1 MDFIQKIEPIISK
14 YAQQYGIK
22 CISVVIAQACLESA
36 YGTSELAI
44 NANNFFGLKYRAGRC
59 PSCSGIYYKIGSE
72 QNADGSYT
80 SSTMKWCRF
89 NTIEDGIKGYF
100 DFINISRYSNLKG
113 VSDYKEYAKLIRE
126 DGYATSLNYIK
137 NIINVVEKYNLQK
150 YDIIEKDESKMLPI
164 IKNLCK
170 KYYSSNSVEYI
181 VVHYT
186 GSAEGTALAVSNY
199 FKNSTVSSSA
209 HYVVDWNS
217 IYQCVEEKYGAW
229 HAGNSYYNKHSIG
242 IEICC
247 HKTNKKS
254 NSASDKDWY
263 FDNDTLNNVLD
274 LIWDLKKRYPDAK
287 IIRHYDVTK
296 KICPAPFVHDLNKY
310 NEFLNHVNTKTY
322 YGTDEVPPASTQNGS
337 YLVRVTAD
345 VLNIREK
352 ASSKSKK
359 VGQIKDKGVY
369 TIVET
374 KGNWGKLKSGLG
386 WICLKYTKKI

>member
-1 MDFIQKIEPIISK
+1 MI
-14 YAQQYGIK
+14 
-22 CISVVIAQACLESA
+22 
-36 YGTSELAI
+36 TI
-44 NANNFFGLKYRAGRC
+44 N
-59 PSCSGIYYKIGSE
+59 
-72 QNADGSYT
+72 
-80 SSTMKWCRF
+80 
-89 NTIEDGIKGYF
+89 
-100 DFINISRYSNLKG
+100 
-113 VSDYKEYAKLIRE
+113 
-126 DGYATSLNYIK
+126 
-137 NIINVVEKYNLQK
+137 
-150 YDIIEKDESKMLPI
+150 
-164 IKNLCK
+164 KNLCN

-181 VVHYT
+181 VIHYT
-186 GSAEGTALAVSNY
+186 GSAEGTALATSNY

-209 HYVVDWNS
+209 HYVVDGNS

-254 NSASDKDWY
+254 KSASDKDWY
-263 FDNDTLNNVLD
+263 FDNNTLNNVLD
-274 LIWDLKKRYPDAK
+274 LIWDLKKRYPNAK

-322 YGTDEVPPASTQNGS
+322 YGTDKAPSTSTQSYSTQNSS
-337 YLVRVTAD
+337 YLVKVTAD

-352 ASSKSKK
+352 ASSASKK
-359 VGQIKDKGVY
+359 VGQIKDKGIY

-374 KGNWGKLKSGLG
+374 SGNWGKLKSGTG